1 MRLKLLPSRVAML
14 RLDRDKRLHIIW
26 TDILLPIIQ
35 QRRSFVPGAH
45 TPVTRQI
52 FRRLVRGLLQM
63 ANMILWNFKIPPVPV
78 RAAEGAG
85 FASRKISEN
94 LCGVFN
100 ILCYIPALLT
110 NQS

>member
-1 MRLKLLPSRVAML
+1 LSPFFR
-14 RLDRDKRLHIIW
+14 
-26 TDILLPIIQ
+26 

-45 TPVTRQI
+45 TQVTRQI

-85 FASRKISEN
+85 FASRKYLKI
-94 LCGVFN
+94 CVA
-100 ILCYIPALLT
+100 YLT
-110 NQS
+110 SFATFPRS